1 MTTLGDLINEVHLNL
16 LGYVLD
22 QEQLTP
28 VASDFTDSA
37 LSFSVS
43 DASQISPG
51 LIEVDE
57 ELMWCREVDP
67 DSNIVYVTTRG
78 LYGSTAA
85 AHVTGALVRNQPK
98 FPRASIKKALNDTLR
113 STYPDLFSVSTTELT
128 ANAVTTTYALP
139 ADVEEVLDVFWQDEF
154 TDSGY
159 WHPVNRYRVQKNANS
174 DVYAT
179 GKTIDILSGVLGG
192 QTIQVV
198 YRKVPTAMSA
208 LADVFTTVTG
218 LPESAK
224 ECIVY
229 GACARLVGYT
239 EAARM
244 SDDAAEA
251 RFIDGQPQGQALNAA
266 RYFY

>member
-1 MTTLGDLINEVHLNL
+1 VTTFGDLINEVHLNL

-28 VASDFTDSA
+28 VSSDFTSTA
-37 LSFSVS
+37 TSFSVQ

-78 LYGSTAA
+78 IYGTTAA
-85 AHVTGALVRNQPK
+85 AHTAGAFTRNQPK
-98 FPRASIKKALNDTLR
+98 FPRASIQKAINSTIR
-113 STYPDLFSVSTTELT
+113 STYPDLFAVATTALT
-128 ANAVTTTYALP
+128 ADPVAVGYGIP
-139 ADVEEVLDVFWQDEF
+139 ADVEEVLDVFWQQPGVSD
-154 TDSGY
+154 Y
-159 WHPVNRYRVQKNANS
+159 WVPVRRYRVNMKANVGS
-174 DVYAT
+174 FPT
-179 GKTIDILSGVLGG
+179 GKSIDVMDGVVDGM
-192 QTIQVV
+192 TIQVV
-198 YRKVPTAMSA
+198 YRTVPTAMSA
-208 LADVFTTVTG
+208 LTDEFTTVTG
-218 LPESAK
+218 LNESAA

-251 RFIDGQPQGQALNAA
+251 RFIDGQPAGQALNAA